1 MVKLELDSAMR
12 TKLDGVTQHVEL
24 CDESGRTIGHF
35 LPPSVYDE
43 LFYAAL
49 SVGTP
54 YSPEELRRL
63 HAQTGGRTLKEIWQ
77 SLGRTG

>member
-1 MVKLELDSAMR
+1 MR

-49 SVGTP
+49 AAE
-54 YSPEELRRL
+54 SPHSPQELRL
-63 HAQTGGRTLKEIWQ
+63 SHQETGGRTLKEIWK
-77 SLGRTG
+77 SLGRTS